1 MILRLK
7 KLELEKGSGLHIY
20 KIEFPSRMDALCQAW
35 LNLPPGSGEE
45 DENVKSLQTDKL
57 TDRRTDERQQAI
69 RKAHLS
75 FLLRKAK
82 KKSK

>member
-35 LNLPPGSGEE
+35 LNLPPVLE
-45 DENVKSLQTDKL
+45 
-57 TDRRTDERQQAI
+57 
-69 RKAHLS
+69 
-75 FLLRKAK
+75 K
-82 KKSK
+82 KMKM